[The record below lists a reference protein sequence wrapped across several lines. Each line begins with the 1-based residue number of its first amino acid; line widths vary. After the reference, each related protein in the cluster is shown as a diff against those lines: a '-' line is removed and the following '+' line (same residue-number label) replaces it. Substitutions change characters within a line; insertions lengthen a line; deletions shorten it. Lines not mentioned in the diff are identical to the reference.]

1 MNQNS
6 ARYERGYSVRHVAAA
21 VQRCNIQAMSEHAST
36 KLLNLAT
43 GFAAMQEFLEAY
55 WERGDRTSEDLAAL
69 LGSLEIDPAQRAD
82 WADAVNR
89 VLGSKARPSRK
100 AIQFMSSRPSKA
112 FVYCRE
118 FMRNA

>member
-1 MNQNS
+1 
-6 ARYERGYSVRHVAAA
+6 
-21 VQRCNIQAMSEHAST
+21 MSEHAST

-100 AIQFMSSRPSKA
+100 AIQFMSSRPSGIARSFRRGKLLRYVDSNRKRRRPVA
-112 FVYCRE
+112 
-118 FMRNA
+118 

>member
-1 MNQNS
+1 
-6 ARYERGYSVRHVAAA
+6 
-21 VQRCNIQAMSEHAST
+21 MSEHAST

-100 AIQFMSSRPSKA
+100 AIQFMSSRPNMPRSPGA
-112 FVYCRE
+112 FVDHVEIFQSLDFSLRPVSM
-118 FMRNA
+118 FSNRSL

>member
-1 MNQNS
+1 
-6 ARYERGYSVRHVAAA
+6 
-21 VQRCNIQAMSEHAST
+21 MSEHAST

-100 AIQFMSSRPSKA
+100 AIQFMSSRPRLTAARCSKEYGHSP
-112 FVYCRE
+112 FC
-118 FMRNA
+118 